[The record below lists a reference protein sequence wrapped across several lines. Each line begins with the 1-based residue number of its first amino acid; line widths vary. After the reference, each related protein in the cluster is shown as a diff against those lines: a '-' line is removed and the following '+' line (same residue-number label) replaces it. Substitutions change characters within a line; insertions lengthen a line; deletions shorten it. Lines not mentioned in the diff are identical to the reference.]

1 MSELKE
7 KHCTPCKKETTPL
20 NAEEIKHFKKKIND
34 DWKVVDDKKIQKSFS
49 VKDFSAAIA
58 FAQKIAMVAN
68 EEDHHPDLGVHY
80 GSVDV
85 DISTHNIG
93 GLSPNDFILAAK
105 IDAI

>member
-7 KHCTPCKKETTPL
+7 KHCTPCKEETTPL
-20 NAEEIKHFKKKIND
+20 NAEEIKHFKEKIND
-34 DWKVVDDKKIQKSFS
+34 DWKVVDNKKIRKSFS
-49 VKDFSAAIA
+49 VKDFNAAIA
-58 FAQKIAMVAN
+58 FAQKIAVLAD

-85 DISTHNIG
+85 EISTHNIG

-105 IDAI
+105 IDDI

>member
-7 KHCTPCKKETTPL
+7 KHCAPCKKETTPL
-20 NAEEIKHFKKKIND
+20 NAEEIKHFKAKINE

-49 VKDFSAAIA
+49 VKDFNEAIA
-58 FAQKIAMVAN
+58 FAQKIAVLAD

-80 GSVDV
+80 SSVEV
-85 DISTHNIG
+85 EISTHNIG

>member
-7 KHCTPCKKETTPL
+7 KHCTPCKKETKPL
-20 NAEEIKHFKKKIND
+20 NAEEIRHFKEKID
-34 DWKVVDDKKIQKSFS
+34 AEWKVVDDKKIQKSFS
-49 VKDFSAAIA
+49 VKDFNEAIA
-58 FAQKIAMVAN
+58 FAQKIAVLAD

-85 DISTHNIG
+85 ELSTHNIG

-105 IDAI
+105 IDDI

>member
-20 NAEEIKHFKKKIND
+20 NAEEIKHFMDKID
-34 DWKVVDDKKIQKSFS
+34 DGWKVVDNKKIQKSFS
-49 VKDFSAAIA
+49 VNDFNEAIA
-58 FAQKIAMVAN
+58 FAQKIAVLAD
-68 EEDHHPDLGVHY
+68 EEDHHPDLGVHF

-85 DISTHNIG
+85 ELSTHNIG

>member
-20 NAEEIKHFKKKIND
+20 NAEEIKHFKKKINE
-34 DWKVVDDKKIQKSFS
+34 DWKVVDDKKIRKSFS
-49 VKDFSAAIA
+49 VKDFNAAIA
-58 FAQKIAMVAN
+58 FAQKIAVLAD

-80 GSVDV
+80 GSVEV
-85 DISTHNIG
+85 EISTHNIG